1 MHKRNKKSAVVTA
14 SVIKKSM
21 LDLDKNE
28 AHPPKLA
35 QEILDREDV
44 AQFISPETRGPQE
57 PALPP
62 NLFDPLP
69 LTDVADQASVAVIVI
84 LFLVV
89 FIAGVTVGKL
99 F

>member
-1 MHKRNKKSAVVTA
+1 MHKHNKKSAVVTA
-14 SVIKKSM
+14 IVIQKSM

-35 QEILDREDV
+35 QEILNREDV

-62 NLFDPLP
+62 RLFDPLP
-69 LTDVADQASVAVIVI
+69 LAEVPDQTGVAVIAI
-84 LFLVV
+84 LFLVA